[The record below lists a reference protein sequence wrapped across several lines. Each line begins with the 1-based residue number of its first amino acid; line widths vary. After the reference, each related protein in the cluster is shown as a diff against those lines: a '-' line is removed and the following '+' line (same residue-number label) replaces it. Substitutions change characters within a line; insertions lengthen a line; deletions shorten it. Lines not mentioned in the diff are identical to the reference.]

1 MRREMPETIRILLIE
16 DSPQQA
22 GLVEQFLREAE
33 ENFSLVHVDRLDTG
47 LARLTDGQVDVIL
60 LDLDLPDSHG
70 LETIRSLHDQSPHLP
85 VVVLSDR
92 VDRDLA
98 ARAIQE
104 GAQDCLPKSNVD
116 PDSLTRCIRY
126 AIERTHRQLVESTLE
141 NSEARYRGLVNSLP
155 VCVLQ
160 KDLDGR
166 FIFANREYSEFTG
179 HVVEDIL
186 GKTDFDLSPPDVAEK
201 FREDDR
207 KVAESGKQFRDI
219 EVNTT
224 DGNTSWVEVI
234 KSPIRD
240 AQGQVVGTQA
250 IFWDVTERQMA
261 VEALLKAK
269 EAAEEAN
276 RAKSEFLANMSHEIR
291 TPLNAVIGMA
301 ELLLDTSLTQTQRDY
316 LKMVHESGES
326 LLSVINDILDFSKI
340 EAGKLDLVSKPFD
353 LRETVGDMMKPL
365 GVRAGGNGLE
375 LTCHFESDVP
385 AVIEG
390 DPHRLRQIVVNLVG
404 NAIKFTEQGEIGFDV
419 SVESTSEG
427 HVELH
432 FQIRDTGI
440 GIAEKK
446 LGTIF
451 EAFEQADSGSTRQY
465 GGTGLGL
472 AICARLVDL
481 MGGKIWVESQ
491 VGVGSTFHFTA
502 PFPVTRADR
511 VTHPRAAARIQGTRV
526 LIVDDNATNR
536 TILDE
541 IVRSWGMRT
550 QLAGDAE
557 EGLMLLKEAYSVGD
571 PHSLLLTDVE
581 MPGKDG
587 IDLIAAMREIP
598 NLEETLV
605 IVLSSSERPTTRRR
619 CEDLRISSFLMKPV
633 KQSELFDAIIVALGV
648 ATPEDENEVKSLGS
662 LPAIRPLKVLLA
674 EDNRANQRLAM
685 ALLEKWGHEV
695 TLAES
700 GTQAVDYW
708 ERNPFDLIVM
718 DVQMPE
724 MDGLQAT
731 QEIREREKERGGHV
745 PIIAMTAHALSG
757 DREKCLDAGMDGYT
771 SKPLRIQELH
781 QAIAE
786 FFDAQPPTT
795 QDEKVKESVAQPQV
809 DWSHALRAC
818 DGDKD
823 LFVDLL
829 HLFLEETP
837 QLLNALDEAIEKQ
850 DTEAIYRSAH
860 TVVGSLRIIGPSKA
874 GDIALQIEKAANLG
888 TVDGTADLSQQ
899 LRSHLDRLSMEAA
912 QIVDGQQTLP

>member
-1 MRREMPETIRILLIE
+1 MPENIRILLIE
-16 DSPQQA
+16 DSPKEA
-22 GLVEQFLREAE
+22 GRIEGYLREAE
-33 ENFSLVHVDRLDTG
+33 ENFSVVHVERLDTG
-47 LARLTDGQVDVIL
+47 LALLTDGQIDVIL

-70 LETIRSLHDQSPHLP
+70 LETIRSLHAQSPHLP

-92 VDRDLA
+92 VDRELA
-98 ARAIQE
+98 AKAIHE
-104 GAQDCLPKSNVD
+104 GAQDCLPKSNID
-116 PDSLTRCIRY
+116 PNSLTRCVRY

-141 NSEARYRGLVNSLP
+141 NSEARYRGLVDSLP

-166 FIFANREYSEFTG
+166 FIFANQAYSEFTG

-186 GKTDFDLSPPDVAEK
+186 GKTDFDLSPADVAEK

-207 KVAESGKQFRDI
+207 KVSESGKQFRDI

-224 DGNTSWVEVI
+224 DGHTSWVEVI

-240 AQGQVVGTQA
+240 AHGKIVGTQA

-340 EAGKLDLVSKPFD
+340 EAGKLDLISKPFD

-375 LTCHFESDVP
+375 LTCHFDSEVP

-390 DPHRLRQIVVNLVG
+390 DPHRLRQIIVNLVG
-404 NAIKFTEQGEIGFDV
+404 NAIKFTEQGEIDFDV
-419 SVESTSEG
+419 SVKSQDDG
-427 HVELH
+427 NVNLH

-440 GIAEKK
+440 GTPEQK

-451 EAFEQADSGSTRQY
+451 EAFEQADTGSTRQY

-481 MGGKIWVESQ
+481 MGGNIWVESQ
-491 VGVGSTFHFTA
+491 VGGGSTFHFTA

-511 VTHPRAAARIQGTRV
+511 IPHPRAAARIQGTRV

-541 IVRSWGMRT
+541 IARSWGMRT
-550 QLAGDAE
+550 QLAADAE

-571 PHSLLLTDVE
+571 PHALLLSDVE

-587 IDLIAAMREIP
+587 IDLIAAVRDIP
-598 NLEETLV
+598 NLKDTLV

-619 CEDLRISSFLMKPV
+619 CEDLQISAFLMKPV

-648 ATPEDENEVKSLGS
+648 ASPEDEQEVKSLGS
-662 LPAIRPLKVLLA
+662 LPKIRPLKVLLA
-674 EDNRANQRLAM
+674 EDNRANQRLAI
-685 ALLEKWGHEV
+685 ALLQKWGHDV

-700 GTQAVDYW
+700 GKQAIDYW
-708 ERNPFDLIVM
+708 ESDSFDLIVM

-731 QEIREREKERGGHV
+731 QEIRRREGQRGGHV
-745 PIIAMTAHALSG
+745 PIIAMTAHALAG

-786 FFDAQPPTT
+786 FFATESSSDTQQAPADSTTEPTI
-795 QDEKVKESVAQPQV
+795 

-823 LFVDLL
+823 LFLDLL
-829 HLFLEETP
+829 NLFLEETP
-837 QLLNALDEAIEKQ
+837 ELLNSLDKAIEEKNNEAIH
-850 DTEAIYRSAH
+850 RSAH
-860 TVVGSLRIIGPSKA
+860 TVVGSLRIIGPTQA
-874 GDIALQIEKAANLG
+874 GETALQIEKVAHQG
-888 TVDGTADLSQQ
+888 TIDGAKILSQQ
-899 LRSHLDRLSMEAA
+899 LRVQLDTLFVEAS
-912 QIVDGQQTLP
+912 QIVKGRQTLP

>member
-1 MRREMPETIRILLIE
+1 MPENIRILLIE
-16 DSPQQA
+16 DSPKEA
-22 GLVEQFLREAE
+22 GLVERYLCEAE
-33 ENFSLVHVDRLDTG
+33 ENFSVVHVDRLDTG
-47 LARLTDGQVDVIL
+47 LARLAEGHVDVIL

-70 LETIRSLHDQSPHLP
+70 LETIRSLHAKSPHLP

-98 ARAIQE
+98 ARAIQD

-116 PDSLTRCIRY
+116 PDSLTRCVRY

-166 FIFANREYSEFTG
+166 FIFANQAYSEFTG

-207 KVAESGKQFRDI
+207 KVSESGKQFRDI

-224 DGNTSWVEVI
+224 DGHTSWVEVI

-240 AQGQVVGTQA
+240 AHGKIVGTQA

-261 VEALLKAK
+261 VDALLKAK

-340 EAGKLDLVSKPFD
+340 EAGKLDLINKPFD

-375 LTCHFESDVP
+375 LTCHFASDVP

-390 DPHRLRQIVVNLVG
+390 DPHRLRQIIVNLVG
-404 NAIKFTEQGEIGFDV
+404 NAIKFTEQGEIDFDV
-419 SVESTSEG
+419 TVDSRDNGNVD
-427 HVELH
+427 LH

-440 GIAEKK
+440 GIPDHK

-481 MGGKIWVESQ
+481 MGGKIWVESKI
-491 VGVGSTFHFTA
+491 GEGSTFHFTV

-511 VTHPRAAARIQGTRV
+511 IPHPRVAARIQGTRV

-541 IVRSWGMRT
+541 IARSWGMRT
-550 QLAGDAE
+550 QLAADAE

-571 PHSLLLTDVE
+571 PHALLLTDVE

-587 IDLIAAMREIP
+587 IDLIAATRDIP
-598 NLEETLV
+598 NLKDTLV
-605 IVLSSSERPTTRRR
+605 IVLSSSERPTTRKR

-648 ATPEDENEVKSLGS
+648 ASPEDENEVKSIGG
-662 LPAIRPLKVLLA
+662 LPKIRPLKVLLA
-674 EDNRANQRLAM
+674 EDNRANQRLAI
-685 ALLEKWGHEV
+685 ALLEKWGHNV

-700 GTQAVDYW
+700 GKQAIDHW
-708 ERNPFDLIVM
+708 ENGQFDLIVM

-731 QEIREREKERGGHV
+731 QVIREREKERGGHV
-745 PIIAMTAHALSG
+745 PIIAMTAHALAG

-786 FFDAQPPTT
+786 FFATEETPSAENALKPSSS
-795 QDEKVKESVAQPQV
+795 EPRV

-823 LFVDLL
+823 LFFDLL
-829 HLFLEETP
+829 NLFLEETP
-837 QLLNALDEAIEKQ
+837 ELLNALDKAIEENNSEAIH
-850 DTEAIYRSAH
+850 RSAH
-860 TVVGSLRIIGPSKA
+860 TVVGSLRIIGPTEA
-874 GDIALQIEKAANLG
+874 GEVALQIEKVAHQG
-888 TVDGTADLSQQ
+888 TIDGAKDLSKQ
-899 LRSHLDRLSMEAA
+899 LRDHIDPLFEEAS
-912 QIVDGQQTLP
+912 QIVEGRQTLPWG